1 MTKSEQQNDRR
12 RVRATLLASTA
23 LVMATVL
30 PATGPAR
37 AQDATWLTNP
47 VSDRY
52 NLAANWSTGSVPTGT
67 AYFDTS
73 AVTALLFSGNTT
85 VGGWTFNGGASN
97 YSFINLLQI
106 TFDGAGIVVNGG
118 SATIDNRG
126 SLYFTNTS
134 TAGGASITNRGSLD
148 FFSTGTAGS
157 ATIINDDG
165 WVTFYD
171 HSTAAD
177 ASITNSALGRVYF
190 SNASTAGS
198 ATITNDSVLFFQNVS
213 TAGNAV
219 IVNNGGISFDH
230 SSTAGSA
237 TITINGSVTFH
248 DSSMAGNAAITNNGG
263 LVFEHSSTAGSATI
277 VNNVSVSFIDNS
289 TAGNATIVN
298 NAGASVDFSR
308 SMGQSGD
315 GKLTA
320 GSIAGAG
327 TFHLG
332 ADELMVGGNNLS
344 TLVSGV
350 VADGGIGGGS
360 GASLIKTGTGTLTL
374 AGTNTYTGATAVSGG
389 ALVVDGSIAASSSLT
404 MTSGTTLAGTGMVST
419 TTIAGG
425 ATLAPGHSIGT
436 LTVAGDLSFAA
447 GSTYRVEVS
456 PSAADRTD
464 VTGVATLTGATVQA
478 AALPGSF
485 RPRSYTIVNAAG
497 GFAGT
502 QFAGLAVTGSFG
514 SDVRNSRLTYDATNV
529 YLVLDPDTLQLPAG
543 ASGNQSSVAGAINRA
558 VESGATPPAGFDVL
572 LNTRG
577 PQLSTALN
585 QVSGQ
590 PGAAGTQ
597 VSLGA
602 MQQFVMMLDPVSGD
616 AGNPGSERG
625 VTAYAPEEA
634 ALRDPAVRAAYAA
647 VTPADARAA
656 SRQFDRV
663 GERWGVWASGYGGTS
678 TVNGSGMVGASATTS
693 RVYGT
698 VVGADRRVAPD
709 TRIGVALGGAG
720 FDFAVADGLGSGR
733 ADVLQAGVYGRHA
746 AGPLY
751 VSGALAY
758 GWQDV
763 ETERTVS
770 VAGFDK
776 LSARYK
782 ASTLSGRAET
792 GWRIAPWL
800 NATMGIAPYGALQVS
815 SVHLP
820 GYQES
825 VASGSSQFALAYAA
839 QTTTNLRSELGVR
852 LDAAVPLAHG
862 LLGDGLITLR
872 GRLAW
877 AHDTNTDRPVSAAFQ
892 MLPGATFTVN
902 GVRPAADSA
911 LATAGAEIRWRN
923 GISLAGTFEGELS
936 NTTSTYAGKGTL
948 RYVW

>member
-1 MTKSEQQNDRR
+1 MTKSEQQNERR

-23 LVMATVL
+23 LVMATTL

-37 AQDATWLTNP
+37 AQDATWLANP

-52 NLAANWSTGSVPTGT
+52 TLGANWSTGSVPAGT

-73 AVTALLFSGNTT
+73 AVTTLLFSGNTT

-97 YSFINLLQI
+97 YSFVNIFQI
-106 TFDGAGIVVNGG
+106 AFDGAGIVVNGG

-126 SLYFTNTS
+126 VLYFTNTS
-134 TAGGASITNRGSLD
+134 TAGGASITNRGNLE
-148 FFSTGTAGS
+148 FFSTSTAGS
-157 ATIINDDG
+157 ATIINDG
-165 WVTFYD
+165 GLFIFHD
-171 HSTAAD
+171 HSTAGD
-177 ASITNSALGRVYF
+177 ASITNTALGIVYF
-190 SNASTAGS
+190 SNVSTAGS
-198 ATITNDSVLFFQNVS
+198 ATITNDNVLYFQNVS

-219 IVNNGGISFDH
+219 VINNGGISFDH

-248 DSSMAGNAAITNNGG
+248 DNATAGNAAITNNGG
-263 LVFEHSSTAGSATI
+263 LAFEHSSTAGSATI
-277 VNNVSVSFIDNS
+277 VNNASVSFLDNS
-289 TAGNATIVN
+289 TAGNAAIVN
-298 NAGASVDFSR
+298 TAGAFVEFSR
-308 SMGQSGD
+308 SMGQNGD

-320 GSIAGAG
+320 GSIAGGG

-332 ADELMVGGNNLS
+332 AVELTVGGNGLS
-344 TLVSGV
+344 TVVTGV

-360 GASLIKTGTGTLTL
+360 GASLVKTGTGTLTL
-374 AGTNTYTGATAVSGG
+374 AGTNTYTGATVVNGG

-404 MTSGTTLAGTGMVST
+404 MTNGTMLAGTGTVPT
-419 TTIAGG
+419 TIIAGG

-447 GSTYRVEVS
+447 GSIYRVEVS

-478 AALPGSF
+478 VALPGSF

-502 QFAGLAVTGSFG
+502 QFVGLAVTGSFG
-514 SDVRNSRLTYDATNV
+514 SDVRNSRLTYDATNA

-558 VESGATPPAGFDVL
+558 VEGGATPPAGFDVL
-572 LNTRG
+572 LNMSG

-585 QVSGQ
+585 QISGQ

-602 MQQFVMMLDPVSGD
+602 MQQFVMVLDPVSGG
-616 AGNPGSERG
+616 AGSPGGERG

-634 ALRDPAVRAAYAA
+634 VLRDPAVRAAYAA
-647 VTPADARAA
+647 VTPADART
-656 SRQFDRV
+656 SQQFDRV

-678 TVNGSGMVGASATTS
+678 TVDSSGMVGASATTS

-709 TRIGVALGGAG
+709 TRIGIALGGAG
-720 FDFAVADGLGSGR
+720 FDFSVSDGLGSGR
-733 ADVLQAGVYGRHA
+733 ADVFQAGVYGRHA

-751 VSGALAY
+751 LSGALAY

-763 ETERTVS
+763 ATERTVS

-776 LSARYK
+776 LSSRYK

-792 GWRIAPWL
+792 GWRIAPWPDAAVGL
-800 NATMGIAPYGALQVS
+800 APYGALQVS
-815 SVHLP
+815 SFHLP

-825 VASGSSQFALAYAA
+825 VASGSSQFALAYDS

-862 LLGDGLITLR
+862 LLGDGLLTLR

-877 AHDTNTDRPVSAAFQ
+877 AHDTNTDRPVTAAFQ

-902 GVRPAADSA
+902 GTRPAADSA
-911 LATAGAEIRWRN
+911 LATAGAEMRWRN
-923 GISLAGTFEGELS
+923 GVSLAGTFEGEVS
-936 NTTSTYAGKGTL
+936 NTTRVYAGKGTL
-948 RYVW
+948 RYAW